1 MSEYIVFI
9 AMAIA
14 VRVVWRRGLEQALLW
29 AWIPIFLLI
38 PTAFSVNIPGLPDP
52 NFAQAATLPL
62 LVVLLRRRGQ
72 LMRWHTME
80 TLLALYFVL
89 RIGMDYVS
97 RGYSDAQ
104 NYSFYILVS
113 MVAPYLFGRYLI
125 ASREMDIAVSRQ
137 FVFIFLLLFPCF
149 IYEAKFWVSPMYK
162 LLGPWFPSVGSG
174 LSLRWGIA
182 RTAGPFEHPILACI
196 MIVIVYRLHRW
207 LSWNGVWEQPQTG
220 WLLRLQTTVR
230 WLPVAWRY
238 QISVTLI
245 LMALMTISRGPWV
258 GALVGMGL
266 VLVGNARNRPR
277 ALWVFGLVL
286 VVGGIV
292 AWEALNAYMT
302 PREGEVLS
310 DEAQTMLYRK
320 EMIDQYK
327 VFLLDRF
334 WTGWGLTTVPVVYG
348 MTSVDNAFF
357 LMALQH
363 GILAPTVFV
372 LIFGYAIM
380 TQIRH
385 GLQAPPRTSPLE
397 FTFCGIYL
405 ACFIAFATVYMGA
418 QTEPVLFLLLGW
430 GENLKRRPPS
440 SAPAIVH
447 TVAPPNPAAGASGFR
462 GVIR

>member
-9 AMAIA
+9 AVVIA
-14 VRVVWRRGLEQALLW
+14 AYAVWRHGLEQALLW
-29 AWIPIFLLI
+29 AWMPIFLLI
-38 PTAFSVNIPGLPDP
+38 PTAFSVHIPGLPDP

-62 LVVLLRRRGQ
+62 LAVLLHRRGH

-80 TLLALYFVL
+80 VLLALYFVL
-89 RIGMDYVS
+89 RIGMDYLS

-113 MVAPYLFGRYLI
+113 MLAPYLFGRYLI
-125 ASREMDIAVSRQ
+125 ASRSLDITVARQ
-137 FVFIFLLLFPCF
+137 FVLIFLLLFPCF
-149 IYEAKFWVSPMYK
+149 IYEARFWVSPMYK

-220 WLLRLQTTVR
+220 WLRRLQTLLR

-238 QISVTLI
+238 QISVVLI

-258 GALVGMGL
+258 GAWVGMGL
-266 VLVGNARNRPR
+266 VLVGNARNRPQ
-277 ALWVFGLVL
+277 ALMLFGLVL
-286 VVGGIV
+286 VLGGWA
-292 AWEALNAYMT
+292 AWEALDAYMT

-310 DEAQTMLYRK
+310 GEAQTMLYRK

-327 VFLLDRF
+327 VFLYDRL

-363 GILAPTVFV
+363 GILAPVVFM
-372 LIFGYAIM
+372 LIFVYAIV

-418 QTEPVLFLLLGW
+418 QTEPILFLLLGW
-430 GENLKRRPPS
+430 GENLKRRHPGR
-440 SAPAIVH
+440 APAISH
-447 TVAPPNPAAGASGFR
+447 TVAAPAASVSAPRFR
-462 GVIR
+462 GVIE